1 MEVPIVGAGPA
12 GLVAAINLKRAG
24 YDVTVYEEHEDVGH
38 RFHNDFQGLEN
49 LSSEEDIPA
58 FLDRIGVER
67 NFLCHPYEGGD
78 FYGPSLKK
86 VSLKSEKPLFYL
98 VRRGNAEDTLD
109 SGLKRQ
115 ALAAGVRIEFGRRID
130 KIAPPAIVA
139 SGPKAADA
147 IAKGITFETDLPDMA
162 AVVLDESLA
171 PKGYAYFLVNDG
183 RATLASCMFSGFKDE
198 KRYFERSVETF
209 RSLYSFEMRNPREF
223 GGFGNFFLKNSAIH
237 GGNLYVGESAGF
249 QDRLWGFGIRFAVN
263 SGYLAARSII
273 EGRNYDD
280 LWKKEIRPYL
290 RATLSSRLIIY
301 RFAGQRY
308 DRLVNIMSG
317 KDPRGFL
324 KWLYVPSFSKTLLY
338 PLADLYFRSRL
349 IDKSCNHIDCEC
361 TWCRCR
367 RDMDDKPC

>member
-1 MEVPIVGAGPA
+1 MEVSVVGAGPS
-12 GLVAAINLKRAG
+12 GLVAAINLRLAG
-24 YDVTVYEEHEDVGH
+24 YDVTVYEASDDVGH

-49 LSSEEDIPA
+49 WSSDEDTVD
-58 FLDRIGVER
+58 FLKRINVKT
-67 NFLCHPYEGGD
+67 NFLCQPYKSGEL
-78 FYGPSLKK
+78 YGPSLKK
-86 VSLKSEKPLFYL
+86 VFVEAGKPIFYL
-98 VRRGNAEDTLD
+98 VRRGSAEDTLD

-115 ALAAGVRIEFGRRID
+115 ALDAGVRIEFGQMIE
-130 KIAPPAIVA
+130 KITPTAIIGI
-139 SGPKAADA
+139 GPKAADA
-147 IAKGITFETDLPDMA
+147 IAKGVTFETSLPDMA
-162 AVVLDESLA
+162 SVILDDNLA
-171 PKGYAYFLVNDG
+171 PKGYAYFLVNG
-183 RATLASCMFSGFKDE
+183 GKATLASCMFSGFKE
-198 KRYFERSVETF
+198 ERKYFERCVETF
-209 RSLYSFEMRNPREF
+209 RKLYSFEIKEPKEF
-223 GGFGNFFLKNSAIH
+223 GGFGNFFLKGTASR
-237 GGNLYVGESAGF
+237 GGKLYVGESAGF
-249 QDRLWGFGIRFAVN
+249 QDRLWGFGMKFAMH

-273 EGRNYDD
+273 LGKDYDD

-301 RFAGQRY
+301 RFASQRY